1 MSDVSAL
8 NQGQIIAMLGAA
20 SLTLQSNLH
29 GLSGRVLTWHPEPTA
44 WCIQQV
50 LGHVI
55 ETEQTGFAGRIRTM
69 LERSDPHLAAS
80 QPLARVLTR
89 RDCERDAAELLDEFV
104 TLRTGSITFVEGLRD
119 VDLVRGGWH
128 PDIGYVLVVDL
139 LHEWVYH
146 DHDHIRQM
154 MANVQRYLWPH
165 LGSTQ
170 KFYGA

>member
-89 RDCERDAAELLDEFV
+89 RNCWTSSSRCGLAASPSWKDCATSTWYVVAGIRISAMCLSS
-104 TLRTGSITFVEGLRD
+104 TCCTNGCTTITTTSGR
-119 VDLVRGGWH
+119 
-128 PDIGYVLVVDL
+128 
-139 LHEWVYH
+139 
-146 DHDHIRQM
+146 
-154 MANVQRYLWPH
+154 
-165 LGSTQ
+165 
-170 KFYGA
+170 